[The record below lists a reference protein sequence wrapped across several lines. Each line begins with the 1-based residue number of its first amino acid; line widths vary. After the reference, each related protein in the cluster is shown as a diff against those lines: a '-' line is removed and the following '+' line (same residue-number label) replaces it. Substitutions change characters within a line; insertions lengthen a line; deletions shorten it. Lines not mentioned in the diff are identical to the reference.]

1 MVTASNCLV
10 KALAGGAL
18 AGLRRLQVRGLVL
31 GVPPRCCPPCSS
43 LVPRLITC
51 NYVDAGF
58 RDPLGSE
65 LFHGDEQTKPRHCNS
80 CSQSLSLWGHRLSW
94 GVMPVPGSFLHQ
106 RRRILLCELLILSSK
121 SPSSTKFGFQGC
133 V

>member
-80 CSQSLSLWGHRLSW
+80 CSQGLSLSLGAQAL
-94 GVMPVPGSFLHQ
+94 MGSYACAWQLPTPEEEDFAL
-106 RRRILLCELLILSSK
+106 
-121 SPSSTKFGFQGC
+121 
-133 V
+133 

>member
-1 MVTASNCLV
+1 MEMS
-10 KALAGGAL
+10 KQSPGAVIP
-18 AGLRRLQVRGLVL
+18 A
-31 GVPPRCCPPCSS
+31 PR
-43 LVPRLITC
+43 V
-51 NYVDAGF
+51 
-58 RDPLGSE
+58 
-65 LFHGDEQTKPRHCNS
+65 
-80 CSQSLSLWGHRLSW
+80 SLSLWGHRLSW